1 MKASAKTGERRSA
14 AQMHAL
20 AAVRRELRSRDG
32 ATRCK
37 YLREFTQAFRS
48 YDRMLTPEQLDEKVS
63 GADVLLVGDY
73 HALPA
78 SQRFAGN
85 LIERLAPRRPV
96 VVAVE
101 AVLARDQ
108 QILDLWWRREIGEQE
123 LRQRMRFDRDW
134 GYAWE
139 PFFDFL
145 VSARDHA
152 EGIYGLDCM
161 PRHDLRR
168 IRSRDRHAAA
178 KICEL
183 REKHPRAVLLVLI
196 GESHLAPQHLPAL
209 VRKVLPEQRVLTVL
223 QNVDALYWS
232 AVQEQAEAVG
242 IGEDA
247 VCVFH
252 STPLEKYE
260 SYRLCLEKWNGDDQ
274 PDFAPAVY
282 NLIFSLAR
290 SLGFRLDAPHNGTQP
305 KYLADSLPE
314 VVNVGEDLPEDTGT
328 ISSLPAEA
336 AASANKIRTA
346 LEERGCIYLPE
357 SNTLLIREFQM
368 PSAAAEAARFLHRAC
383 TATSRNGSAPQ
394 TKVDDVLAHFGS
406 RLLCPQAGEGDSS
419 EPQGEALYR
428 AYVEGRITRSAV
440 RRLFL
445 GEE

>member
-20 AAVRRELRSRDG
+20 ASVRREVRSRDG

-48 YDRMLTPEQLDEKVS
+48 YDRTLTPEQLEEKIS
-63 GADVLLVGDY
+63 AADVLLVGDY
-73 HALPA
+73 HALAA

-85 LIERLAPRRPV
+85 LIERVAPRRPV

-108 QILDLWWRREIGEQE
+108 QILDLWWRREIREEE

-139 PFFDFL
+139 PFFELL

-178 KICEL
+178 KIGEL
-183 REKHPRAVLLVLI
+183 REKHPRAVILVLI

-209 VRKVLPEQRVLTVL
+209 VRKALPEQRVLTVL
-223 QNVDALYWS
+223 QNLDALYWN
-232 AVQEQAEAVG
+232 AVHEEAEAVAV
-242 IGEDA
+242 GEDA
-247 VCVFH
+247 VCVFN

-274 PDFAPAVY
+274 PDFAPAFY

-290 SLGFRLDAPHNGTQP
+290 SLGFRLDSPHNGTQP

-314 VVNVGEDLPEDTGT
+314 VVSVGEGSTEDTRSVKPVSDEGAAST
-328 ISSLPAEA
+328 EKIA
-336 AASANKIRTA
+336 AA
-346 LEERGCIYLPE
+346 LDERGCIYLPQ
-357 SNTLLIREFQM
+357 SNSLLIREFQM
-368 PSAAAEAARFLHRAC
+368 SAAAAEAARFLHRAC
-383 TATSRNGSAPQ
+383 AAGSRNVTAPDA
-394 TKVDDVLAHFGS
+394 KLDDVLAHFGS
-406 RLLCPQAGEGDSS
+406 RLLCPQAGEGNPSQSD
-419 EPQGEALYR
+419 GEALYQ
-428 AYVEGRITRSAV
+428 AYLQGRVTRTAV
-440 RRLFL
+440 RRMFL
-445 GEE
+445 GPE